1 MSSSRQNGLQSVEI
15 HANEG
20 PADPETR
27 RIVEGMAKTVA
38 VHGLWIEKKFMDD
51 NVNNDILSFVKSS
64 EHPYHAFYRQKI
76 AEYQNAQNEPD
87 VPATDAPSRDPARSL
102 LVFTCPDE
110 GFTRKE
116 FAIIKL
122 TAQFVVRYGIYFWRD
137 LMTSV
142 TVNPPPQFDFEFMKT
157 TDSRFTFFLGL
168 VDAYERVL
176 IPYRK
181 LLVLNPC
188 KEPVLEGFFKLL
200 KGEKQDEDGLVEMAM
215 IDSHAFVGGLD
226 YFASREGGELS
237 PPGRLST
244 QMQSRIPDAP
254 ATDDGLYP
262 LFRDPPREPRYYP
275 FTYPEGITRK
285 QLGIIKLTAQFLVR
299 YGYGFWLGLM
309 KLVIANPQC
318 EFDFLKSTDLYDLF
332 HRLAAAYSRVLMSCQ
347 ELCKPGAPT
356 PTESVLDGFF
366 NLLRGEKQEEG
377 AEIAV
382 SDLHAFVGAL
392 DYFANRDDEELSP
405 PHGDL
410 STTMNTPRFYPP
422 VPPPPLGPQSSHP
435 QVPRPYCQTPMPPP
449 PPLPLL
455 EEREPEPR
463 RQNFDESAL
472 VPEDQ
477 FLVQH
482 PGPSTI
488 RIRVVVQ
495 DDNDGQLVEVTVQ
508 SLSESVASLK
518 EKIAGEI
525 QIPANKHKISGK
537 TGVLEDNISLAH
549 YNVGAG
555 EILTL
560 SM

>member
-1 MSSSRQNGLQSVEI
+1 MLHPGIQL
-15 HANEG
+15 
-20 PADPETR
+20 
-27 RIVEGMAKTVA
+27 A
-38 VHGLWIEKKFMDD
+38 VYLY
-51 NVNNDILSFVKSS
+51 S
-64 EHPYHAFYRQKI
+64 
-76 AEYQNAQNEPD
+76 
-87 VPATDAPSRDPARSL
+87 
-102 LVFTCPDE
+102 

-122 TAQFVVRYGIYFWRD
+122 TAQLVVRYGIYFW
-137 LMTSV
+137 
-142 TVNPPPQFDFEFMKT
+142 
-157 TDSRFTFFLGL
+157 FTFFLGL

-181 LLVLNPC
+181 LLVLHPC

-244 QMQSRIPDAP
+244 QMQSGIPDAP
-254 ATDDGLYP
+254 ATDDGLY
-262 LFRDPPREPRYYP
+262 PRYYP

-309 KLVIANPQC
+309 KLVI
-318 EFDFLKSTDLYDLF
+318 
-332 HRLAAAYSRVLMSCQ
+332 
-347 ELCKPGAPT
+347 
-356 PTESVLDGFF
+356 
-366 NLLRGEKQEEG
+366 
-377 AEIAV
+377 
-382 SDLHAFVGAL
+382 
-392 DYFANRDDEELSP
+392 
-405 PHGDL
+405 
-410 STTMNTPRFYPP
+410 
-422 VPPPPLGPQSSHP
+422 
-435 QVPRPYCQTPMPPP
+435 
-449 PPLPLL
+449 
-455 EEREPEPR
+455 
-463 RQNFDESAL
+463 
-472 VPEDQ
+472 
-477 FLVQH
+477 
-482 PGPSTI
+482 GPSTI

-495 DDNDGQLVEVTVQ
+495 DGDDGQLVEVTVQ